1 MINFNFTI
9 CVLLMA
15 LNASAQKNPENQF
28 KNTSWVQQG
37 YGRCLKIEDSTYTY
51 YNTNSMSCKALA
63 EGKINGRFTILSL
76 NKNELVLNPGGIV
89 NYIFKRVDSLPPM
102 CTHVDSATASYE
114 ENFKVFWETFNDNYA
129 FFRERNI
136 NWKQVYEDYLP
147 RVKKVSSPDELAD
160 ILREIVKKIGDGHI
174 RLEVPD
180 ELKTKVA
187 VATPLIRRKKDDI
200 AKAIQ
205 DKYLVDTHT
214 YNNGVINWGKLKGT
228 KIGYLM
234 IKDMNNFSAYVSP
247 ADNYQP
253 DFAKKYNQVKDSRLP
268 LMQFEDEINGVD
280 QVMKKILADIG
291 QSDSIVI
298 DLRFNGGGLETVAL
312 RLLSYFVVETKHVLS
327 VEAKTVQGNT
337 AKQKYILQPANSAYQ
352 GKVCLL
358 LSGQTASAAEIFALA
373 AQDYPNIRT
382 MGTRTAGIFSELLW
396 KELPNGWE
404 FSLSN
409 EIYTDSNGKTYEGTG
424 VLVGNE
430 LNYSRNRLDFFNS
443 FYSGD
448 RFTDQALD
456 QIGQMD
462 QISYKKIS
470 E

>member
-15 LNASAQKNPENQF
+15 LGVSAQQDPEKQL

-51 YNTNSMSCKALA
+51 YNMNSMSCKALA
-63 EGKINGRFTILSL
+63 EGKIKGRFTILSL
-76 NKNELVLNPGGIV
+76 NKDALVLNPGGIV
-89 NYIFKRVDSLPPM
+89 NYTFKRADSLPQM

-147 RVKKVSSPDELAD
+147 RVKKINSQKELAD
-160 ILREIVKKIGDGHI
+160 ILLEIVKKIGDGHI
-174 RLEVPD
+174 RLEIPD
-180 ELKTKVA
+180 ELKTKAA
-187 VATPLIRRKKDDI
+187 VGTPVIRRKKDDI
-200 AKAIQ
+200 IKAIQ
-205 DKYLVDTHT
+205 DNYLVDKHA
-214 YNNGVINWGKLKGT
+214 YNNGVISWGKLKGT
-228 KIGYLM
+228 RIGYLM
-234 IKDMNNFSAYVSP
+234 IKDMNDFSAYVSP
-247 ADNYQP
+247 VEQHQP
-253 DFAKKYNQVKDSRLP
+253 DFAKKYDQVKDSRLP
-268 LMQFEDEINGVD
+268 LMQFEDELNGVD
-280 QVMKKILADIG
+280 QVMKKIMSDIG

-312 RLLSYFVVETKHVLS
+312 RLLSYFIVESKHVLS

-337 AKQKYILQPANSAYQ
+337 AKQKYILQPANSAYH

-373 AQDYPNIRT
+373 AQHYPNIKT

-409 EIYTDSNGKTYEGTG
+409 EIYTDSNGKTYEGIG
-424 VLVGNE
+424 VPVSDE
-430 LNYSRNRLDFFNS
+430 LNYSRNRLDFYNS

-448 RFTDQALD
+448 RFTDKA
-456 QIGQMD
+456 MD
-462 QISYKKIS
+462 QIRQ
-470 E
+470 

>member
-15 LNASAQKNPENQF
+15 LGASAQQNPENQF

-51 YNTNSMSCKALA
+51 YNTNNMNCKALA
-63 EGKINGRFTILSL
+63 EGKMSGRFTIVSL
-76 NKNELVLNPGGIV
+76 DKNELILNPGGIV

-102 CTHVDSATASYE
+102 CTHPDSAAASYE

-147 RVKKVSSPDELAD
+147 RVKKISSEKELAD

-187 VATPLIRRKKDDI
+187 VAAPVIRRKKDDI
-200 AKAIQ
+200 VKAIQ
-205 DKYLVDTHT
+205 ERYLVDKHT
-214 YNNGVINWGKLKGT
+214 YNNGVINWGKLKST

-247 ADNYQP
+247 ADKYQP
-253 DFAKKYNQVKDSRLP
+253 DFAKKYDQVKDSRLP

-280 QVMKKILADIG
+280 QIMKKILADIG

-312 RLLSYFVVETKHVLS
+312 RLLSYFVGESKHVLS
-327 VEAKTVQGNT
+327 VEARTDQGNT
-337 AKQKYILQPANSAYQ
+337 AKQKYILQPANSAYK
-352 GKVCLL
+352 GKVCIL

-373 AQDYPNIRT
+373 AQHYPNIRT
-382 MGTRTAGIFSELLW
+382 MGTRTAGIFSEILW

-424 VLVGNE
+424 VPVINE
-430 LNYSRNRLDFFNS
+430 LNYSRNRLDFYNS

-448 RFTDQALD
+448 GFTDKA
-456 QIGQMD
+456 MD
-462 QISYKKIS
+462 QIRQVD
-470 E
+470 